1 MPIELPETRAQSD
14 GGGLCTVYQESDLT
28 MDDELKELQRLLA
41 AAQTSTAVHRLSEGN
56 CVDIVLKLQAM
67 GAIELLKTNNGREF
81 ITPKQV
87 ESEIHMEVERHGGR
101 KNLTDL
107 CIPLVR
113 PFQLLVRTLS
123 AGTGTGYQFVRRRRA
138 KVDQSER
145 RALPVTR
152 RTDHFDL
159 P

>member
-1 MPIELPETRAQSD
+1 
-14 GGGLCTVYQESDLT
+14 

-113 PFQLLVRTLS
+113 PFQS
-123 AGTGTGYQFVRRRRA
+123 AAGTDTQCWYRHWISICWKKARKG
-138 KVDQSER
+138 
-145 RALPVTR
+145 
-152 RTDHFDL
+152 
-159 P
+159 